1 MKTKVGLWIDHRE
14 AIIVSLH
21 DQEEG
26 IKRITS
32 EAEENAQQSASQD
45 DSGEDKRY
53 KQDRRFDND
62 LNKYY
67 DEVISYLRNADT
79 ILIFGPGVAKSE
91 LQKRFDDQT
100 QDGRVIE
107 IETTDNMTESQIV
120 AKVRDHFQG

>member
-1 MKTKVGLWIDHRE
+1 MKTEVGLWIDHRE

-21 DQEEG
+21 DQEED

-32 EAEENAQQSASQD
+32 DVEKHAQQSASQD

-53 KQDRRFDND
+53 KQDRRSDND

-67 DEVISYLRNADT
+67 DEVITYLGNADT

-91 LQKRFDDQT
+91 LRKRLENQT
-100 QDGRVIE
+100 QDDRVIE
-107 IETTDNMTESQIV
+107 IETTDNMTDGQIA
-120 AKVRDHFQG
+120 AKVREHFQG

>member
-107 IETTDNMTESQIV
+107 VETTDNMTESQIV